1 MAAGRCA
8 GAHQEEQ
15 GASEVTRIPP
25 STLTVTP
32 INLLEI
38 VEVIGEAAALKLVE
52 RFGGTTPR
60 LPAIR
65 NITPDHP
72 MAQCIGIEA
81 LTALV
86 TATGGGRWLYV
97 ARCARGMRES
107 RNRQIVEQYSN
118 GTTVEALA
126 RRYHLSDR
134 QIWNILGSTVMDDKQ
149 ESLF

>member
-1 MAAGRCA
+1 MNTAPV
-8 GAHQEEQ
+8 
-15 GASEVTRIPP
+15 S
-25 STLTVTP
+25 
-32 INLLEI
+32 LLEI
-38 VEVIGEAAALKLVE
+38 VEVIGDAAALKLVD

-72 MAQCIGIEA
+72 MAECIGIEA

-107 RNRQIVEQYSN
+107 RNRQIVEQYSS
-118 GTTVEALA
+118 GTPVEELA

-134 QIWNILGSTVMDDKQ
+134 QIWNILGSTVVDDKQ